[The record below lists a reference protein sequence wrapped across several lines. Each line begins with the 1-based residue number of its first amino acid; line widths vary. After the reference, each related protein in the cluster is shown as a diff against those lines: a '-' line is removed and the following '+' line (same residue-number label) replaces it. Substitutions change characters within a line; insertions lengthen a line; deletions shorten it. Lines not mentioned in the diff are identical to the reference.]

1 MAHQQLGAA
10 SSHFKRFEHWV
21 PLLRNTRLLIS
32 VGQFHGGVVDSQSG
46 SDQVK
51 QLLEQAFQL
60 ASLLG
65 DNGISARARHIP
77 GCKSVWQALS
87 QGRANRLQQSGCYIQ
102 KRSNFFVTV
111 TAALWSTCLRLRFNT
126 QLPLCVS
133 PIQIQ
138 RHGDSAP
145 CRLSWEGLGVCAFP
159 PPVLLPAVIAKVS
172 GQRRLGLLLVALVAS
187 QNLVPQ
193 ICAVSPEEVRN
204 SYQTGLTCSEHPQSR
219 QTSTSRSEEQQL
231 LCPVRALKIYIA
243 KSSSR
248 RQSRRDCSS
257 DIVFCG
263 QSYALVYR
271 LGGTSSDA
279 TILKIENGMYRVC
292 SSTADNQFG
301 GNQFT
306 EVLLKYL
313 AMEFK
318 RQYKADVTENKRSV
332 TKLRL
337 AAETCK
343 HALST
348 LGNAKCAVES
358 LYDGM
363 DFHHGVSRARFES
376 LCTNLLQQGN
386 SLIEKCLTEAG
397 LNKTDISKVI
407 LCGGGAKVPIVQKSV
422 ADTVKGAE
430 VLTSISP
437 DEVIAMGAAKEAAFL
452 VGKEIEDLKDHEEH
466 TQARCLSS
474 CVCVK
479 VSDDPETDNL
489 ITSLPKLSL
498 IPSRK
503 QHTFTLADAQDN
515 FSMEVYEASDPPTLQ
530 NSSLL
535 ARIVMRD
542 LPTPSSIQANFHL
555 RREGT
560 LHVTCQELTS
570 NREESVTIGIS

>member
-1 MAHQQLGAA
+1 MAAFGVHFGTCSACLAVYKDGKADVVANDLGDRVTPCVVAFTDHDQSVGAA
-10 SSHFKRFEHWV
+10 AKQGIIRNAANTISNVKQILGRKMEDPVVENFSAKSTAKVVEKNGIPQFEVNHKGKTSQYSASQVTEIIYRKMLETAQSHGGSGIQDAVLTVPFGFGPEH
-21 PLLRNTRLLIS
+21 RNTFSEAATKAGFNILRLIN
-32 VGQFHGGVVDSQSG
+32 
-46 SDQVK
+46 
-51 QLLEQAFQL
+51 E
-60 ASLLG
+60 AS
-65 DNGISARARHIP
+65 A
-77 GCKSVWQALS
+77 
-87 QGRANRLQQSGCYIQ
+87 
-102 KRSNFFVTV
+102 
-111 TAALWSTCLRLRFNT
+111 AALAY
-126 QLPLCVS
+126 
-133 PIQIQ
+133 
-138 RHGDSAP
+138 D
-145 CRLSWEGLGVCAFP
+145 LG
-159 PPVLLPAVIAKVS
+159 
-172 GQRRLGLLLVALVAS
+172 QMDH
-187 QNLVPQ
+187 
-193 ICAVSPEEVRN
+193 
-204 SYQTGLTCSEHPQSR
+204 SES
-219 QTSTSRSEEQQL
+219 
-231 LCPVRALKIYIA
+231 
-243 KSSSR
+243 
-248 RQSRRDCSS
+248 
-257 DIVFCG
+257 
-263 QSYALVYR
+263 SYALVYR

-279 TILKIENGMYRVC
+279 TVLKIENGMYRVC
-292 SSTADNQFG
+292 SSTADTQFG

-313 AMEFK
+313 ATEFK

-332 TKLRL
+332 TKLRF

-348 LGNAKCAVES
+348 LGNAKCAVDS

-376 LCTNLLQQGN
+376 LCTSLLQQG
-386 SLIEKCLTEAG
+386 SGLIEKCLAEAG

-430 VLTSISP
+430 ILTSISP

-489 ITSLPKLSL
+489 ITALPKLSL